1 MTDCSQ
7 KTWKVRT
14 TDPVTESELLLG
26 GGLPVSPILGR
37 ILLNRG
43 LSTRE
48 EIDRFLDSPL
58 QHLHDPYLLDGMKE
72 AVARTRLALDRHE
85 KIMVHGD
92 YDVDGVTATA
102 LLMRI
107 FRILKADVRS
117 YLPHR
122 QRDGYGM
129 SKQAVDAAKRDG
141 VTLIIT
147 VDCGS
152 CANKEIEYAV
162 SLGIDV
168 IVTDHHE
175 VGPTLPPAHCIVN
188 PIKPGCSYPFK
199 GLAGVGVAFKFA
211 EALIKEC
218 GYDVMAFRQR
228 FCDLAAIGTV
238 GDIVPLLDEN
248 RILVKYGLQEIP
260 RSGKKGIMALLNVLV
275 ANGPRGIGAGRP
287 ITSHTLA
294 YGLAPRL
301 NAAGRLDDASL
312 SLQLLLTTD
321 HGEAMEL
328 AKALE
333 SHNKHRQSEQ
343 ERITNEAIEQVTSRE
358 LSKVLVLS
366 SRGWHPGIVGI
377 VASKVTDRFSRP
389 SILVAVDD
397 EGTAGVGSARSISA
411 FNIHEAL
418 LQCGHLLQRCGGHA
432 KAAGLSI
439 EMAKLPEFGLA
450 INEIAEGILT
460 DSDLQPQLD
469 VDVELDLDS
478 VTSDLA
484 YELQLLE
491 PYGCGNPEPV
501 FLSRRVLVLDKI
513 RMGANKTHLRLKLSP
528 SGFSDR
534 PISPSPH
541 PPLALEC
548 VAFGWGAQESA
559 FRIGS
564 LVDVCYN
571 IQINHFNGQERVQMM
586 LRDAKPSDAVIS
598 DVVTP
603 DIA

>member
-1 MTDCSQ
+1 MTEAACDH
-7 KTWKVRT
+7 KTWRVRQI
-14 TDPVTESELLLG
+14 DSAAENELVG
-26 GGLPVSPILGR
+26 SLPVSPILCR

-43 LSTRE
+43 ISTRRE
-48 EIDRFLDSPL
+48 VDRFLDAGL
-58 QHLHDPYLLDGMKE
+58 QDLHDPYLLDGMKE
-72 AVARTRLALDRHE
+72 AIARTRQALERHE

-92 YDVDGVTATA
+92 YDVDGVTGTA
-102 LLMRI
+102 LLVRV
-107 FRILKADVRS
+107 FRILKADVTS

-122 QRDGYGM
+122 QREGYGM
-129 SKQAVDAAKRDG
+129 SRQAVDAAKKSG

-152 CANKEIEYAV
+152 CAVEEIEYAV
-162 SLGIDV
+162 SLGMDV

-175 VGPTLPPAHCIVN
+175 VGTTLPPALTIVN
-188 PIKPGCSYPFK
+188 PIKLGCDYPFK

-211 EALIKEC
+211 EALVREC
-218 GYDVMAFRQR
+218 GYDVSAFRQR

-248 RILVKYGLQEIP
+248 RILVKHGLQEIP
-260 RSGKKGIMALLNVLV
+260 RTGKKGITALLNVAG

-287 ITSHTLA
+287 ITSYTLA

-301 NAAGRLDDASL
+301 NAAGRIDDADL
-312 SLQLLLTTD
+312 ALQLLLTMD
-321 HGEAMEL
+321 DSEAFRL

-333 SHNKHRQSEQ
+333 SHNKQRQAEQ
-343 ERITNEAIEQVTSRE
+343 ERITNEAIELALRSLGE
-358 LSKVLVLS
+358 GGSKVLVLS
-366 SRGWHPGIVGI
+366 SQGWHPGIVGI

-389 SILVAVDD
+389 SILVAIDE

-411 FNIHEAL
+411 FNIHDAL
-418 LQCGHLLQRCGGHA
+418 LACGHLLQRCGGHA
-432 KAAGLSI
+432 RAAGLSI

-450 INEIAEGILT
+450 INEIADGILT

-469 VDVELDLDS
+469 VDAELELDS

-501 FLSRRVLVLDKI
+501 FLSRRVMVLDKM
-513 RMGANKTHLRLKLSP
+513 RMGASRTHLRLKLAS
-528 SGFSDR
+528 SGR

-541 PPLALEC
+541 PPLPLEC
-548 VAFGWGAQESA
+548 VAFGWGEREST
-559 FRIGS
+559 FRIGT

-586 LRDAKPSDAVIS
+586 LRDARPSDASFGDAVS
-598 DVVTP
+598 PHV
-603 DIA
+603 A